1 MRCKQDLAE
10 LKLKMSKFYLL
21 FCGIERSHEFVY
33 LVATM
38 NNNHNHPQPI
48 RRHYHPKLYI
58 NSACSCQLSP
68 TGPIRHIYPL
78 EIKLTIRFDLLCTCY
93 MCDTLT

>member
-1 MRCKQDLAE
+1 
-10 LKLKMSKFYLL
+10 
-21 FCGIERSHEFVY
+21 
-33 LVATM
+33 M

-68 TGPIRHIYPL
+68 IGPIRHIYPL